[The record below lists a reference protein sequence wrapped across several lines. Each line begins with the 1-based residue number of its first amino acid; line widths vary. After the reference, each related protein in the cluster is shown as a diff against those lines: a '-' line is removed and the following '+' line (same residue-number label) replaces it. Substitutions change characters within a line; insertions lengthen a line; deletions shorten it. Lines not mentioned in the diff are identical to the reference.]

1 MVGLPSYSWKVSMG
15 TLRSMLA
22 DLPRLPFP
30 YMLHDTACG
39 TEISQA
45 RNQIA
50 HDFLKS
56 DCTDLVFVDDDV
68 CWQRGAL
75 LALLQQPVDCVACI
89 YRKREDE
96 EEYPVRWLDGGELN
110 ADPKT
115 GLLEVASVP
124 AGFLR
129 LTRRML
135 ASMEEH
141 YRAELMQRTN
151 RAEGGH
157 WTALFDPLWRDGVR
171 YSEDIS
177 LCIRWRDMGGSVW
190 VMPDVNMGHMGPKSF
205 NGNLGKWLRSRDGN
219 D

>member
-1 MVGLPSYSWKVSMG
+1 MIGLPSYQWTVSMG

-30 YMLHDTACG
+30 YVLHDTACG

-45 RNQIA
+45 RNQIID
-50 HDFLKS
+50 DFLKS

-75 LALLQQPVDCVACI
+75 LDLLAAPVDCVACV
-89 YRKREDE
+89 YRKRVDD
-96 EEYPVRWLDGGELN
+96 EEYPVRWLPDRSELVTN
-110 ADPKT
+110 DS
-115 GLLEVASVP
+115 GLIEVEAVA

-129 LTRRML
+129 LTKRML
-135 ASMEEH
+135 AKMERH
-141 YRAELMQRTN
+141 YRARLRQQTD
-151 RAEGGH
+151 RAKDGY
-157 WTALFDPLWRDGVR
+157 WTALCDPLWHAGVR

-177 LCIRWRDMGGSVW
+177 LCLRWREIGGSVW
-190 VMPDVNMGHMGPKSF
+190 IMPDVNMGHMGPKSF
-205 NGNLGKWLRSRDGN
+205 NGNLGKWLRARDGN